1 VIPQLEVWGSS
12 ANLSR
17 LAEALYVA
25 AQSEHPAACVLADA
39 FHLYKAGDG
48 PAALHLLSRTA
59 VHCFH
64 LNDYPADPPREEL
77 RDGDRLWPGDGVAP
91 LTELLT
97 TLAHNHCEV
106 WLSLEVFNKA
116 YWALP
121 AAEAAATGLAK
132 MKAVLDRAGLAR
144 NG

>member
-1 VIPQLEVWGSS
+1 MRPVLIVLWLFLPCLGLAYHYGPGQVQLDLDRAAERYRAILESGQAAGVIPQLEVWGSS

-64 LNDYPADPPREEL
+64 LNDYPADPPRHP
-77 RDGDRLWPGDGVAP
+77 RKNR
-91 LTELLT
+91 
-97 TLAHNHCEV
+97 
-106 WLSLEVFNKA
+106 K
-116 YWALP
+116 LP
-121 AAEAAATGLAK
+121 SPTCG
-132 MKAVLDRAGLAR
+132 M
-144 NG
+144 